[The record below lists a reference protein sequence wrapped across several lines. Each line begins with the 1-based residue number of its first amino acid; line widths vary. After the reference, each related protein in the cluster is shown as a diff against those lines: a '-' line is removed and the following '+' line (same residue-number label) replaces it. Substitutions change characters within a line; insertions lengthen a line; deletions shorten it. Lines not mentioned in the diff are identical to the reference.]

1 MVTVRP
7 FSENICYISSL
18 FIDFCFVLFWSPLN
32 YRSYPVTWAVWGQRP
47 CNTFPYCYKYFII
60 PCLYTCIYHA
70 TCVRKKMFWIYE
82 SVLTFSPI
90 KLIRI
95 DVFSY
100 RIFKYDED
108 VLKLYV
114 YPPTDIIYQNS
125 NNMRKKY
132 HPLHG
137 GKTILLVYS

>member
-1 MVTVRP
+1 MYLPR
-7 FSENICYISSL
+7 NMC
-18 FIDFCFVLFWSPLN
+18 
-32 YRSYPVTWAVWGQRP
+32 A
-47 CNTFPYCYKYFII
+47 
-60 PCLYTCIYHA
+60 
-70 TCVRKKMFWIYE
+70 KKYE

-108 VLKLYV
+108 VLKMYV

-125 NNMRKKY
+125 NNVRKKY
-132 HPLHG
+132 HSLHG
-137 GKTILLVYS
+137 RKTILLIYS